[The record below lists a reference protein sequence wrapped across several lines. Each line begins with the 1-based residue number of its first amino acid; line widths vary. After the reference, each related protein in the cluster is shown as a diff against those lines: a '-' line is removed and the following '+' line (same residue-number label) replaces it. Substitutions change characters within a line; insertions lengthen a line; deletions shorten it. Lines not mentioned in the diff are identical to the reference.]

1 MPVRLSPGL
10 SLIDTFQFGVPGI
23 SAVYAVRGSRC
34 ALIDTG
40 TSHTATRLKEQLG
53 SNTPHIILLTH
64 IHLDHAG
71 GVPALAETYPEA
83 TVYVHERGVRHL
95 VDPTRLNTGAR
106 AAAGALADIYGEM
119 EALSSERIEI
129 LHDGDEIDLG
139 QGKLIQAIATPGH
152 APHHLCF
159 FERSSRALFCGDAVG
174 MWRFGEHIPATVPPS
189 FDLQT
194 SCRDLDR
201 LKTYHPKTLCFP
213 HYGQSDH
220 AIKVLDQYESI
231 LREWVEAIRTRR
243 QDHRCGT
250 LRSDEDVID
259 AVLSQQR
266 FGVLSEPLRWEVAM
280 FARGVLQYL
289 DRDVG

>member
-1 MPVRLSPGL
+1 MPVRLSPWL
-10 SLIDTFQFGVPGI
+10 SLIDTFQFGVPEI

-40 TSHTATRLKEQLG
+40 TSRTTTRLKEQLG
-53 SNTPHIILLTH
+53 SITPHIILLTH

-71 GVPALAETYPEA
+71 GVVALAETYPEA

-95 VDPTRLNTGAR
+95 VDPIRLNTGAR
-106 AAAGALADIYGEM
+106 AAAGQLADLYGEM
-119 EALSSERIEI
+119 EVLPSGRIEI

-152 APHHLCF
+152 ALHHLCF
-159 FERSSRALFCGDAVG
+159 FERSNRTLFCGDAVG
-174 MWRFGEHIPATVPPS
+174 IWRFGEHIPATVPPS

-201 LKTYHPKTLCFP
+201 LKTYHPKTLCFS
-213 HYGQSDH
+213 HFGQSYH
-220 AIKVLDQYESI
+220 AMKVLDQYGSI
-231 LREWVEAIRTRR
+231 LRKWVEAIRTRR
-243 QDHRCGT
+243 QDDRSDA
-250 LRSDEDVID
+250 LRSDEDVVD
-259 AVLSQQR
+259 AVLSQPR
-266 FGVLSEPLRWEVAM
+266 FRVLGEPLRWEAAM
-280 FARGVLQYL
+280 FVRGVLHYL